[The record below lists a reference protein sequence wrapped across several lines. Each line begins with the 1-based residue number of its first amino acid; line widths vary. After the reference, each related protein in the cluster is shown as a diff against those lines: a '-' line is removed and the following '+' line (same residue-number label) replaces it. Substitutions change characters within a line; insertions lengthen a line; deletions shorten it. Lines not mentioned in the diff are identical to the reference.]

1 MGTVAVTLQL
11 PDRRR
16 VSLRPGDMIGRMDR
30 AALVLNDP
38 RVSEAHAL
46 VSLRRGELFLLSL
59 RRMIGV
65 RGKPMSEVRLEPG
78 TEIDLAADLTL
89 RVVDVTTPHE
99 VIALKN
105 ETLGVRLLGEITS
118 LVAGP
123 PARLVGRFVA
133 DAHTHVW
140 SAGPDHWQTRSA
152 DGEVRALRVGDTL
165 SVGDAHFSV
174 VKAPLEGLSVPATLR
189 EGALDAPLR
198 ILVRVDSVELRS
210 AEQPPITLTGVNA
223 SIVSALCGYPGPVN
237 WDVIAREVWSDGADL
252 IELRH
257 RFDVS
262 LGRLR
267 GKLRAAGLRSDLLRA
282 SGSGQLQL
290 VLYDGDQV
298 VEQT

>member
-1 MGTVAVTLQL
+1 MAVTFQL

-16 VSLRPGDMIGRMDR
+16 VTLRPGDMIGRMDR
-30 AALVLNDP
+30 AALVLQDP

-78 TEIDLAADLTL
+78 TEIDLAADLVL
-89 RVVDVTTPHE
+89 RVVDVTAPHE
-99 VIALKN
+99 VLALKN
-105 ETLGVRLLGEITS
+105 DTLGVRLLGDITS

-133 DAHTHVW
+133 DAHTHIW
-140 SAGPDHWQTRSA
+140 SAGPDRWQTRGA
-152 DGEVRALRVGDTL
+152 DGAVRALQVGDVL
-165 SVGDAHFSV
+165 AVGDAMFSV
-174 VKAPLEGLSVPATLR
+174 ITTPLEGLSVPATLR
-189 EGALDAPLR
+189 EGRLDAPLR
-198 ILVRVDSVELRS
+198 IIVREDTVELRS
-210 AEQPPITLTGVNA
+210 ADQPPTTISGVNA
-223 SIVSALCGYPGPVN
+223 SILSALSGYPGPVG
-237 WDVIAREVWSDGADL
+237 WDVIAREVWRDDCDVV
-252 IELRH
+252 ELRH
-257 RFDVS
+257 RWDVS

-267 GKLRAAGLRSDLLRA
+267 AKLRAAGLRGDLLRA